1 MICIKLPRVRST
13 RPAIDRTPMA
23 VLLAA
28 SRRVARRAAVAVGLA
43 SLLIAAAPA
52 ALAQAIPQPK
62 LATVELSAGMHN
74 IVAEVARTP
83 QQQQTGMMMRTKM
96 EQHEGMLFVFDD
108 VAPRCFWMR
117 NTLLPLSIAFIA
129 DDGTIVNIAEMQP
142 QSDDSHC
149 SSKPV
154 RYALEMNKGWFA
166 KRGIKP
172 GSKLRGAPFGAA
184 R

>member
-1 MICIKLPRVRST
+1 
-13 RPAIDRTPMA
+13 
-23 VLLAA
+23 
-28 SRRVARRAAVAVGLA
+28 
-43 SLLIAAAPA
+43 
-52 ALAQAIPQPK
+52 
-62 LATVELSAGMHN
+62 MHN

-83 QQQQTGMMMRTKM
+83 QQQQVGMMMRTKM
-96 EQHEGMLFVFDD
+96 EQHEGMLFAFDE

-142 QSDDSHC
+142 QSDESHC
-149 SSKPV
+149 SLRPV

-166 KRGIKP
+166 KRGIKA
-172 GSKLRGAPFGAA
+172 GTKLRGSPFAPP